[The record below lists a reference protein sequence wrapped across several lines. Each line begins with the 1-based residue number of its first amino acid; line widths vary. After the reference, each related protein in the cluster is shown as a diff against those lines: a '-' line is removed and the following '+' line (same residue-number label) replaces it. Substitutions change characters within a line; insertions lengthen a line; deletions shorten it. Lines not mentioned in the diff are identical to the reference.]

1 MSLPPLRAK
10 KRTLMRTIRALL
22 VCACF
27 AVLPD
32 VAAAQTQMRQQAK
45 PSSWGARTVLLPIL
59 TAHGGFNTLCNPR
72 AAQLAVRS
80 VDQIDLFIAPT
91 PSQRVHLEELK
102 AALSKATDL
111 TDGVCP
117 NAIPQSSQAR
127 LAFMAQRL
135 GFLHEAVKTVSEVF
149 DTFYASL
156 SEEQKVRL
164 DAGPR
169 RWRWPRFV
177 RSAQ

>member
-1 MSLPPLRAK
+1 MSLLPLRAK
-10 KRTLMRTIRALL
+10 KGTLMRTIWALL
-22 VCACF
+22 ICACF

-32 VAAAQTQMRQQAK
+32 VAASQTQTRQQAR
-45 PSSWGARTVLLPIL
+45 PSAWGARMVLLPVI
-59 TAHGGFNTLCNPR
+59 TAHGGFNALCNPR
-72 AAQLAVRS
+72 AAELAARTIE
-80 VDQIDLFIAPT
+80 QIDRFIAAT
-91 PSQRVHLEELK
+91 PPQRVHLEEMK
-102 AALSKATDL
+102 AALSRATDL

-127 LAFMAQRL
+127 LAFMARRL
-135 GFLHEAVKTVSEVF
+135 GSLHEAVKTVSEVF

-169 RWRWPRFV
+169 RWRWQRFV

>member
-1 MSLPPLRAK
+1 MK
-10 KRTLMRTIRALL
+10 TIRALL

-32 VAAAQTQMRQQAK
+32 VAAAQTQLRQQAK
-45 PSSWGARTVLLPIL
+45 PSGWGARTVLLPIL
-59 TAHGGFNTLCNPR
+59 TTHGGFNALCNPR
-72 AAQLAVRS
+72 AAQLTARS
-80 VDQIDLFIAPT
+80 VDQIDRFIAPT
-91 PSQRVHLEELK
+91 PPQRVHLEELK
-102 AALSKATDL
+102 AALNKATDL

-117 NAIPQSSQAR
+117 NAIPQSSQAQ
-127 LAFMAQRL
+127 LAFIARRL
-135 GFLHEAVKTVSEVF
+135 GSLHEAVKTVSEDF
-149 DTFYASL
+149 ATFYASL

>member
-1 MSLPPLRAK
+1 MRSI
-10 KRTLMRTIRALL
+10 RTLLL
-22 VCACF
+22 CACF
-27 AVLPD
+27 LVLPNL
-32 VAAAQTQMRQQAK
+32 VAAQTQVRQQAK
-45 PSSWGARTVLLPIL
+45 PSGWGARTVLLPVL
-59 TAHGGFNTLCNPR
+59 TTHGGVNALCNPR
-72 AAQLAVRS
+72 AAQLAARS
-80 VDQIDLFIAPT
+80 VDQIDRFIATT
-91 PSQRVHLEELK
+91 PPQRVHLEELK
-102 AALSKATDL
+102 AALNKATDL

-127 LAFMAQRL
+127 LAFMARRL
-135 GFLHEAVKTVSEVF
+135 GSLHAAVKTVSEVF

-156 SEEQKVRL
+156 NEEQKVRL

>member
-1 MSLPPLRAK
+1 
-10 KRTLMRTIRALL
+10 MRSIRVLL
-22 VCACF
+22 VCAYF
-27 AVLPD
+27 ALLPD

-45 PSSWGARTVLLPIL
+45 PTGWGARMVLFPVL
-59 TAHGGFNTLCNPR
+59 ARHGGFNTLCNSR
-72 AAQLAVRS
+72 AAQLAARS
-80 VDQIDLFIAPT
+80 VDQIDRFIAPT
-91 PSQRVHLEELK
+91 PPQRVHLEELK

-111 TDGVCP
+111 AGGVCP
-117 NAIPQSSQAR
+117 DTIPQNSQAR
-127 LAFMAQRL
+127 LSFMERRL
-135 GFLHEAVKTVSEVF
+135 SALHEAVKTVSEVF
-149 DTFYASL
+149 GTFYASL

>member
-1 MSLPPLRAK
+1 MK
-10 KRTLMRTIRALL
+10 TIGALL
-22 VCACF
+22 VCVCF

-32 VAAAQTQMRQQAK
+32 VVAAQTSLRQQAK
-45 PSSWGARTVLLPIL
+45 PSGWGARTVLLPVL
-59 TAHGGFNTLCNPR
+59 TTHGGFNALCNPR
-72 AAQLAVRS
+72 AAQLAARS
-80 VDQIDLFIAPT
+80 VDQIDRFIATT
-91 PSQRVHLEELK
+91 PPQRVHLEELK
-102 AALSKATDL
+102 AALNKATDL

-127 LAFMAQRL
+127 LAFSARRL
-135 GFLHEAVKTVSEVF
+135 GALHEAVKTVSEDF
-149 DTFYASL
+149 STFYASL
-156 SEEQKVRL
+156 SEEQQVRL

>member
-1 MSLPPLRAK
+1 MRSI
-10 KRTLMRTIRALL
+10 RTLL

-27 AVLPD
+27 LVLPD
-32 VAAAQTQMRQQAK
+32 LVAAQTQMRQQAK
-45 PSSWGARTVLLPIL
+45 PSGWGARTVLLPVL
-59 TAHGGFNTLCNPR
+59 TTHGGFNALCNPR
-72 AAQLAVRS
+72 AAQLTTRS
-80 VDQIDLFIAPT
+80 VDQIDRFIAPT
-91 PSQRVHLEELK
+91 PPQRVHLEELK

-127 LAFMAQRL
+127 LAFMARRL
-135 GFLHEAVKTVSEVF
+135 GSLHEAVKTVSEVF

-177 RSAQ
+177 RSAE